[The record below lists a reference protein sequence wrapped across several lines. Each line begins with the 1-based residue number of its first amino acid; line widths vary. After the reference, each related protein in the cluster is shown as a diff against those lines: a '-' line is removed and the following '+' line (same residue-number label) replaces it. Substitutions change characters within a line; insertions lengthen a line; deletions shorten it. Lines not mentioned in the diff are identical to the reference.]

1 MSFNVSRNS
10 AFRSFSAIGNSSD
23 MRAASQH
30 ELMRKVP
37 IGWGYDIKT
46 FIGALRPPST
56 TALVLNLRILG
67 FSDSGEFFRQW
78 RRRMN
83 TGAGTAVCSLLK
95 PRGT

>member
-1 MSFNVSRNS
+1 
-10 AFRSFSAIGNSSD
+10 

-56 TALVLNLRILG
+56 TALDFHLRILG
-67 FSDSGEFFRQW
+67 FSDSGEFFTTVEKADEHWSRYC
-78 RRRMN
+78 
-83 TGAGTAVCSLLK
+83 GLFSS
-95 PRGT
+95 

>member
-37 IGWGYDIKT
+37 IGW
-46 FIGALRPPST
+46 AT
-56 TALVLNLRILG
+56 TSRRLSEHCGLLLQSHLILHLRILG
-67 FSDSGEFFRQW
+67 FSDSGKFFTTVEKANEHWSRYC
-78 RRRMN
+78 
-83 TGAGTAVCSLLK
+83 GCSLLK

>member
-1 MSFNVSRNS
+1 M
-10 AFRSFSAIGNSSD
+10 GNSSD

-56 TALVLNLRILG
+56 TALD
-67 FSDSGEFFRQW
+67 FTPADTWFFRQW
-78 RRRMN
+78 RIFPTVEKADEHWSRYC
-83 TGAGTAVCSLLK
+83 GLFSS
-95 PRGT
+95 